1 MFACFVRGYLGVDK
15 IAGNYIM
22 SDLVSFYPQ
31 LSKVVK
37 INQFQI
43 DNIKIKLFE
52 SVSFTVMLYDI
63 NNNFCDCRYF
73 ELSTDEYLQ
82 WGQDDAYLIKYVKT
96 KLAEE
101 SKNL

>member
-1 MFACFVRGYLGVDK
+1 
-15 IAGNYIM
+15 M
-22 SDLVSFYPQ
+22 SDLLQLLKKPELISFYPQ

-52 SVSFTVMLYDI
+52 SASFTVLLYDVNEI
-63 NNNFCDCRYF
+63 LCDSRYF
-73 ELSTDEYLQ
+73 ELSKDEYLQ
-82 WGQDDAYLIKYVKT
+82 WGQDDGYLIKYVKT

-101 SKNL
+101 CKNI